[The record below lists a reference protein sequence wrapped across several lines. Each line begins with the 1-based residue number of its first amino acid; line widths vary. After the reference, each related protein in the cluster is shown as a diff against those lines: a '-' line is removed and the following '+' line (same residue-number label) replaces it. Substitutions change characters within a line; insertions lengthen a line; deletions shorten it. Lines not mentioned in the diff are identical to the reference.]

1 MSPRAQS
8 RLAWSLAGLSVLVA
22 LALIPLGE
30 LVVTVPLVA
39 FPLVG
44 ALVISRR
51 GNPIGWVFCA
61 AGVAL
66 TMSWAGSA
74 VAKHALIDQPG
85 SIPGGRAFELVASV
99 GQVPAFCLLGCVILL
114 FPSGRVSSPR
124 ERFLLRGLVAAAV
137 AGGLTYAFGEGPFE
151 APFQKF
157 SNPLGIPGSRIPL
170 TVVNVLAWLAC
181 LVFTCAAAVAL
192 VARLRRARGLERLQ
206 LKWVVYAGAVLA
218 AVFLIGFPTFFV
230 DDVSDAVDTLRSSAF
245 TVAIAGVPVA
255 AGIAI
260 LRHNLYDIDVVI
272 NRTLVYG
279 SLTATLALVY
289 VGSVLLLQ
297 LALGPVTSGSSLA
310 VAVSTLGVAA
320 LFRPARGRIQAVVDR
335 RFYRRRYDAART
347 LEGFSSRLREQVDLD
362 ALGSELRAV
371 VADTM
376 QPAHVSLW
384 LRREPGA
391 P

>member
-1 MSPRAQS
+1 MSLRVRS
-8 RLAWSLAGLSVLVA
+8 WLAWSLAGLCGLVA
-22 LALIPLGE
+22 LSLIPLGA
-30 LVVTVPLVA
+30 VVAAVPLVA

-61 AGVAL
+61 TGVAL
-66 TMSWAGSA
+66 TMSWAGSEFA
-74 VAKHALIDQPG
+74 QRALIDRPG
-85 SIPGGRAFELVASV
+85 SVPGGRAFALVASA

-137 AGGLTYAFGEGPFE
+137 AGGLAYALGEGPFDT
-151 APFQKF
+151 PFQRF
-157 SNPLGIPGSRIPL
+157 TNPLGIPGSRIPL
-170 TVVNVLAWLAC
+170 SIVAVLSWLAC
-181 LVFTCAAAVAL
+181 LVFMSAAAVSL

-206 LKWVVYAGAVLA
+206 LKWVVYAGALLA

-230 DDVSDAVDTLRSSAF
+230 DDVSDTVDALRSNAF
-245 TVAIAGVPVA
+245 TIATAGIPVA

-279 SLTATLALVY
+279 ALTATLAGVY
-289 VGSVLLLQ
+289 LGTVLLLQ

-310 VAVSTLGVAA
+310 VAVSTLAVAA
-320 LFRPARGRIQAVVDR
+320 LFRPARSRIQAVVDR
-335 RFYRRRYDAART
+335 RFYRRKYDAART
-347 LEGFSSRLREQVDLD
+347 LESFSARLREQVDLD
-362 ALGSELRAV
+362 ALGGELRSV
-371 VADTM
+371 VAETM

-384 LRREPGA
+384 LRREAGR
-391 P
+391 